1 MSHTVTVTKLLDG
14 QRNAAFHVFI
24 KSDGLSAD
32 LTDYVL
38 IDPAL
43 SFNPAL
49 GQVPSMTVEEIYYDL
64 AGFDAFLDFD
74 YLVSDTPLW
83 AMSGGQYAEVEFKCV
98 GGLKD
103 RSNVL
108 DGTGKLQITTSGLTT
123 GKFGSMIIK
132 VRKD

>member
-1 MSHTVTVTKLLDG
+1 MAHSVTVTKLLDG

-24 KSDGLSAD
+24 KSDGATAD

-43 SFNPAL
+43 SFDPGLN
-49 GQVPSMTVEEIYYDL
+49 QKPSITVEEIYYDL

-74 YLVSDTPLW
+74 YLLSDTPLW
-83 AMSGGQYAEVEFKCV
+83 AMSGGQCAEAEFDCV

-103 RSNVL
+103 RSNEL

-123 GKFGSMIIK
+123 GKFGSIIIK
-132 VRKD
+132 IRKD